1 MMFKGLYT
9 ALVTP
14 FDDQNRVNM
23 DSFTKLLL
31 NQLEANV
38 SGVVPLGTTGETPT
52 LSNEEKLSIIRTTV
66 KTVKGK
72 LPIIVGTGSNSTQT
86 TIENTK
92 IAEYEGADAAL
103 VVTPYYNKP
112 TSEGLYKHF
121 EAVAQSTKLPIIVYN
136 IPGRSAKNI
145 DTLTLRRIAEFPNIK
160 SVKEASGNLE
170 QMSEIIDVIIKDRP
184 DFTVLSGDDALT
196 LPLISLGGHGVVSVV
211 SNIIP
216 KEMQLLVNSALGGNF
231 EEAKRLHYK
240 LLSLFKAAFI
250 ETNPIGIKT
259 AMNLLGLSVG
269 SFRLP
274 LCNMQESNIAIVKK
288 TLKELK
294 LL

>member
-14 FDDQNRVNM
+14 FDDQNRVNL
-23 DSFTKLLL
+23 DSYTKLLL
-31 NQLEANV
+31 NQLEATV
-38 SGVVPLGTTGETPT
+38 SGVVPLGTTGEAPT
-52 LSNEEKLSIIRTTV
+52 LSSEEKLTIIRTTV

-103 VVTPYYNKP
+103 IVTPYYNKP

-121 EAVAQSTKLPIIVYN
+121 EAIAKSTNLPIIVYN
-136 IPGRSAKNI
+136 IPGRTAKNI
-145 DTLTLRRIAEFPNIK
+145 DTLTLRRIAELPNIK
-160 SVKEASGNLE
+160 SVKEASGSLE
-170 QMSEIIDVIIKDRP
+170 QMSEVIDVIIKDRP

-196 LPLISLGGHGVVSVV
+196 LPLIALGGHGVVSVV
-211 SNIIP
+211 SNIVA
-216 KEMQLLVNSALGGNF
+216 KEMQVLVHSALEGNF
-231 EEAKRLHYK
+231 EQAKKLHYQ
-240 LLSLFKAAFI
+240 LLILFKTAFI
-250 ETNPIGIKT
+250 ETNPIVIKT

-269 SFRLP
+269 SLRLP
-274 LCNMQESNIAIVKK
+274 LCSMQESNIDILQK
-288 TLKELK
+288 TLKELR